1 MTSYYW
7 YSPNGTSIHGMGIV
21 PDVEVRMPEIYY
33 QLYYALEENETYEID
48 SVSETVKL
56 VQQSL
61 EYLDYPIDRTD
72 GYFDQNLAECLREYK
87 SAKGLNDDAVL
98 DAETF
103 EAIVSDVSREIATN
117 PDKDLQMIKA
127 KEILNENQH

>member
-7 YSPNGTSIHGMGIV
+7 YSPNGTSIHGTGIV

-33 QLYYALEENETYEID
+33 QLYYALEEDETYELD

-61 EYLDYPIDRTD
+61 EYLDYPVDRTD
-72 GYFDQNLAECLREYK
+72 GYFDQSLADCLKEYK
-87 SAKGLNDDAVL
+87 ASKGLSNDAIL

-103 EAIVSDVSREIATN
+103 EAIISDVSREIATN

-127 KEILNENQH
+127 KEIINENQY